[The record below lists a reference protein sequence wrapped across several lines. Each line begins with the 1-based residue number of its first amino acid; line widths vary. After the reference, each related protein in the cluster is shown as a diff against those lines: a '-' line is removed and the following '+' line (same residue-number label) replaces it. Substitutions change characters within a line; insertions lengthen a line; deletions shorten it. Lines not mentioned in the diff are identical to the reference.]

1 MSKGKII
8 GYDISDAA
16 CQISFYNEEL
26 QEPQTY
32 EASPESFQI
41 PLVIATKNE
50 QWDIGIGAKRMEILH
65 EAKLVGDLLTK
76 SSNREKIALED
87 TSYEAVW
94 LLSKFVNMSLSPF
107 ENIEAIVFTV
117 PHMNEI
123 IAKILKG
130 VALHMG
136 VESHKIYI
144 QDYRESF
151 CNYMFYQPKELWQ
164 YDAALFY
171 CDKSTVKSSMLKKIE
186 SDSNYNN
193 KTFVKVEDVASVDQ
207 TVMDTIYP
215 LLHGEKAR
223 EADARFKIFVENI
236 FEQKVVSSV
245 FLTGEGFEN
254 NWYPESLKV
263 LCNGRRGFLGNNL
276 YSKGACYTAMKRL
289 VKENQDMVYIDQDK
303 LTHRMGLSV
312 SENGVEQYLPIVSWG
327 SHWYETKDSWELLLE
342 NTEDIEIKLES
353 LYHGQLKT
361 IPLSLDALE
370 ERDSYS
376 VKIELSVIPMDQDN
390 FKIVVKD
397 IGFGEFYPS
406 SGFYLEEIIQL
417 GGTYGKHHIV

>member
-1 MSKGKII
+1 MSQGKII

-50 QWDIGIGAKRMEILH
+50 EWEIGIAAKRMEILH
-65 EAKLVGDLLTK
+65 EAKLVGELLAK
-76 SSNREKIALED
+76 SISRDKIILEH
-87 TSYEAVW
+87 TNYEAVW
-94 LLSKFVNMSLSPF
+94 LLSKFVNMSLKPF

-117 PHMNEI
+117 PQINEI

-130 VALHMG
+130 VAMHMG
-136 VESHKIYI
+136 VKEDNIYI

-151 CNYMFYQPKELWQ
+151 CNYIFYQPKELWQ

-171 CDKSTVKSSMLKKIE
+171 CDKTAVKASMLQKIE
-186 SDSNYNN
+186 SHESYSN
-193 KTFVKVEDVASVDQ
+193 KTFVRVSDVAKAEQ
-207 TVMDTIYP
+207 AVMGTIYP

-223 EADARFKIFVENI
+223 EADEQFKIFVKNI
-236 FEQKVVSSV
+236 FDQKVVSSV

-276 YSKGACYTAMKRL
+276 YSKGACYTAIKRL
-289 VKENQDMVYIDQDK
+289 SQDNEEMVYIDESK
-303 LTHRMGLSV
+303 LTHRISINIKGEGGS
-312 SENGVEQYLPIVSWG
+312 SYLPIVSWG
-327 SHWYETKDSWELLLE
+327 THWFESNNSWELLLE
-342 NTEDIEIKLES
+342 DTEDLELRVES
-353 LYHGQLKT
+353 LYHGQQKIVT
-361 IPLSLDALE
+361 LSLDGMD
-370 ERDSYS
+370 ERDAYS
-376 VKIELSVIPMDQDN
+376 MRIKLSVEAIDQDT
-390 FKIVVKD
+390 FKITAKD
-397 IGFGEFYPS
+397 LGFGEFYPS
-406 SGFYLEEIIQL
+406 TGFVAEKSVEL
-417 GGTYGKHHIV
+417 GGTYGQHRIV